1 MRRVDAH
8 HHLWDPARRAYP
20 WMDER
25 LAPFQRRFGP
35 EDLDAAAGPHGIGQT
50 VVVQTVASVEE
61 TKEFLAVA
69 GTGGRVAGV
78 VGWVDLTVADV
89 ADAVAALRAAPGG
102 EVLVGIRHQVHDE
115 PDPAWLLHGEVLAGL
130 AAVAEAGLAYDLLVR
145 ERELPAG
152 RWPSGFRSS
161 ASSSTTWPSRGSVR
175 GWSSR
180 ATELR
185 ALARLPNVTCKVSGL
200 VTEAD
205 WDAWTPEQLVRY
217 VATAADAFGP
227 DRLLFGSDWPVC
239 LLAADYAEVVM
250 AAEQALEA
258 AGLDA
263 AERDL
268 VFGANARR
276 GTACPSPPTTTEVD
290 DAAHPAHPP
299 ADPRGAG
306 RGRPRLAGAHLRR
319 QLSPRHRH
327 PARRPAGVPEPL
339 PGRVTVTEVLT
350 AMAATVPLEAAA
362 VMQPDDADEP
372 AVLGEYRR
380 LLPPGS
386 LSRWW
391 SGWRSTS

>member
-25 LAPFQRRFGP
+25 LAPIRRRFGP

-115 PDPAWLLHGEVLAGL
+115 PDPAWLVHGEVLAGL

-145 ERELPAG
+145 ERELPAA
-152 RWPSGFRSS
+152 RAVAERLPQLGFVLDHLAKPRIREGLVEP
-161 ASSSTTWPSRGSVR
+161 W
-175 GWSSR
+175 

-227 DRLLFGSDWPVC
+227 NRLLFGSDWPVC

-250 AAEQALEA
+250 AAEQALET

-276 GTACPSPPTTTEVD
+276 VY
-290 DAAHPAHPP
+290 
-299 ADPRGAG
+299 
-306 RGRPRLAGAHLRR
+306 RL
-319 QLSPRHRH
+319 
-327 PARRPAGVPEPL
+327 PEP
-339 PGRVTVTEVLT
+339 T
-350 AMAATVPLEAAA
+350 
-362 VMQPDDADEP
+362 DDH
-372 AVLGEYRR
+372 G
-380 LLPPGS
+380 G
-386 LSRWW
+386 
-391 SGWRSTS
+391 

>member
-115 PDPAWLLHGEVLAGL
+115 PDPAWLVRGEVLAGL

-145 ERELPAG
+145 ERELPAA
-152 RWPSGFRSS
+152 RAVAERLPQLGFVLDHLAKPRIREGLVEP
-161 ASSSTTWPSRGSVR
+161 W
-175 GWSSR
+175 

-250 AAEQALEA
+250 AAEQALET

-276 GTACPSPPTTTEVD
+276 VY
-290 DAAHPAHPP
+290 
-299 ADPRGAG
+299 
-306 RGRPRLAGAHLRR
+306 RL
-319 QLSPRHRH
+319 
-327 PARRPAGVPEPL
+327 PEP
-339 PGRVTVTEVLT
+339 T
-350 AMAATVPLEAAA
+350 
-362 VMQPDDADEP
+362 DDH
-372 AVLGEYRR
+372 G
-380 LLPPGS
+380 G
-386 LSRWW
+386 
-391 SGWRSTS
+391 

>member
-35 EDLDAAAGPHGIGQT
+35 EDLDAAAGPHGIAQT

-61 TKEFLAVA
+61 TEEFLAVA

-115 PDPAWLLHGEVLAGL
+115 PDPAWLVHGEVLAGL

-145 ERELPAG
+145 ERELPAA
-152 RWPSGFRSS
+152 RAVAERLPQLGFVLDHLAKPRIREGLVEP
-161 ASSSTTWPSRGSVR
+161 W
-175 GWSSR
+175 

-250 AAEQALEA
+250 AAEQALET

-276 GTACPSPPTTTEVD
+276 VYRLPEATD
-290 DAAHPAHPP
+290 DH
-299 ADPRGAG
+299 GG
-306 RGRPRLAGAHLRR
+306 
-319 QLSPRHRH
+319 
-327 PARRPAGVPEPL
+327 
-339 PGRVTVTEVLT
+339 
-350 AMAATVPLEAAA
+350 
-362 VMQPDDADEP
+362 
-372 AVLGEYRR
+372 
-380 LLPPGS
+380 
-386 LSRWW
+386 
-391 SGWRSTS
+391 